1 MANHCS
7 DVPVC
12 RAITRECRFAHL
24 YDLTARTGDRFCK
37 GRISSRSQSLGL
49 AKIGTKRTPKEWIP
63 QMAFRETRASDMAH
77 KIRQCPFCG
86 LQVLRTAT
94 QCPSC
99 REALPGAEGSAQH
112 APVRAS
118 QPRQRS
124 LVRRGLLYML
134 LAAVIQYFSGGYSAM
149 HIPVVVSSF
158 VTSYLSPLLFLS
170 GLGLTFYG
178 LFGPRNKRL
187 TAAHQ

>member
-1 MANHCS
+1 
-7 DVPVC
+7 
-12 RAITRECRFAHL
+12 
-24 YDLTARTGDRFCK
+24 
-37 GRISSRSQSLGL
+37 
-49 AKIGTKRTPKEWIP
+49 
-63 QMAFRETRASDMAH
+63 MAFRETRASDMAH

-149 HIPVVVSSF
+149 HIPVVVDFREHTRTILRDADTRQPGQAKLTDRIKELRRPAWLRPFKPTLNKKFSVSARRSARQNKYKTATSF
-158 VTSYLSPLLFLS
+158 ERAESVVES
-170 GLGLTFYG
+170 
-178 LFGPRNKRL
+178 RNRL
-187 TAAHQ
+187 